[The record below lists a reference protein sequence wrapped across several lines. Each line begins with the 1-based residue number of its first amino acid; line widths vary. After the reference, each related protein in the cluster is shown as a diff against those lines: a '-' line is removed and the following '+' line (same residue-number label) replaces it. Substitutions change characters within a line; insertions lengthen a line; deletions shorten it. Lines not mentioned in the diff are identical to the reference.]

1 MLKRFFDIVLS
12 MLGLFLLLPFLT
24 IVSFLVIVT
33 MGLPVFFI
41 QERPGVNGK
50 PFKIIKFRTMH
61 NMKSKEKNLE
71 LQDKDR
77 LTGIGIWL
85 RSYSIDELPELWNV
99 LKGEMSIVGPRPLLM
114 EYLNLYTNEQARRM
128 EVKPGITGW
137 AQINGRNKISWEEKF
152 KLDIWYIDNWSFWLD
167 IKIIFFTIAR
177 VLLKSNIS
185 ADGEST
191 MYIFEG
197 NKKLKNKK

>member
-1 MLKRFFDIVLS
+1 
-12 MLGLFLLLPFLT
+12 
-24 IVSFLVIVT
+24 
-33 MGLPVFFI
+33 
-41 QERPGVNGK
+41 
-50 PFKIIKFRTMH
+50 
-61 NMKSKEKNLE
+61 
-71 LQDKDR
+71 
-77 LTGIGIWL
+77 
-85 RSYSIDELPELWNV
+85 
-99 LKGEMSIVGPRPLLM
+99 M